1 MLAAAALCAA
11 AAAASASGPRADVP
25 LPSPGQLRLAQ
36 RGYDVRG
43 GADGAV
49 PPTMGTA
56 RLPVPE
62 DGGCEVTLKKQ
73 LSATAC
79 VLGKTFGCNASAS
92 GGATI
97 WTKGCRGIFSCDG
110 AVIHA
115 E

>member
-11 AAAASASGPRADVP
+11 AAAASASGPSAAAP

-43 GADGAV
+43 GAGGAV

-110 AVIHA
+110 SVIHA